1 MKLYSL
7 LDRLHICT
15 TGERRIVSIKE
26 GIAKSLIEKY
36 KKSGYVIFSPSCFSS
51 EDDSMMQLANLISE
65 VTLKI
70 RKRGFSYT
78 PIYASFEKG
87 EETIYE
93 YALIIY
99 PFDKSGNQQSFD
111 LLQMFAIEL
120 TKLYNQDSLLI
131 KTSVEAVD
139 ENVAFESVVEEYFT
153 ALHAKRASSEENT
166 FKFIEAFIN
175 AAPSSLSGAHVRFLN
190 GEKFISYR

>member
-15 TGERRIVSIKE
+15 TDKKRIVSIKE
-26 GIAKSLIEKY
+26 GKAKSLIEKY

-70 RKRGFSYT
+70 REKGFCYT
-78 PIYASFEKG
+78 PVYASFEKG

-120 TKLYNQDSLLI
+120 TKQYNQDSLLI
-131 KTSVEAVD
+131 KTSFEVVNEEATFD
-139 ENVAFESVVEEYFT
+139 SIVEEYFT

-175 AAPSSLSGAHVRFLN
+175 AQPSSLAGAHVRWLK